1 MNSKDILSKV
11 FEITRDPRD
20 GLHFLEEFKSL
31 SPESFAVLFAD
42 VNTILE
48 SSEAL
53 FSDIKLLSK
62 LELFPVLV
70 LEEESIQYLSLFF
83 PTDNN
88 LATNGIGFPF
98 SVITYYTN
106 LLIDV
111 KESIAHKKIP
121 ILIWNK
127 GSIEFADFVFEI
139 IESLHSNK
147 FIQLHHE
154 GPIYDEDTGKV
165 ISHIPTGEKLNSFK
179 SNAVLS
185 ESDRDIHFLK
195 LAETLVEKRRET
207 KFSAVLTSPYTLLRE
222 LFTIKGS
229 GTLVRKENH
238 ISKIKNM
245 ESVDKERLFS
255 LIENS
260 FRKKLKKEFKTSN
273 FDTLYLEEEYQA
285 CAWLNRSH
293 LGYILSKF
301 AVNETA
307 RGAGV
312 GRDIWDSITEE
323 ALPLFWRS
331 KPDNNI
337 NKWYMKVAQG
347 IEKDEQWYYYWL
359 GMDQEKI
366 PEVIRYL
373 KSQPEDFENLSEK

>member
-1 MNSKDILSKV
+1 MNSKDIISKV

-31 SPESFAVLFAD
+31 SPESFAVLYAD

-83 PTDNN
+83 PPNVQTSS
-88 LATNGIGFPF
+88 TGIGFPYT
-98 SVITYYTN
+98 VITYYTN

-111 KESIAHKKIP
+111 KESIAHKKVP
-121 ILIWNK
+121 ILIWNQ
-127 GSIEFADFVFEI
+127 GSIEFDAFLYDI
-139 IESLHSNK
+139 IEALHSNK
-147 FIQLHHE
+147 FIQLHHD

-165 ISHIPTGEKLNSFK
+165 ISHLATGEKLKNFK
-179 SNAVLS
+179 SNVALA
-185 ESDRDIHFLK
+185 ESDRDIHFLT
-195 LAETLVEKRRET
+195 LAESLVQKRNDP

-229 GTLVRKENH
+229 GTLIRKENQ
-238 ISKIKNM
+238 IQKITTS
-245 ESVDKERLFS
+245 ESVDQTRLFS
-255 LIENS
+255 LIETS
-260 FRKKLKKEFKTSN
+260 FRKKLKPEFKASK
-273 FDTLYLEEEYQA
+273 FDVLFLEAEYQA
-285 CAWLNRSH
+285 CAWLNKSKY
-293 LGYILSKF
+293 GYLLSKF

-312 GRDIWDSITEE
+312 GRDIWDLISKDC
-323 ALPLFWRS
+323 LPLFWRS

-347 IEKDEQWYYYWL
+347 MEKDEMWFYYWFA
-359 GMDQEKI
+359 MPQDKI
-366 PEVIRYL
+366 PSVIEYL
-373 KSQPEDFENLSEK
+373 RSQPEDLIPGEK